1 MRFAALSLVSLVL
14 LSWSIGAQ
22 AQITPDTT
30 LTNPSIATPNG
41 NIQTIT
47 GGTIGAGNL
56 FHSFSQF
63 SVPTGNTARFIH
75 PPTTRNLFVRITGN
89 IASNIN
95 GVVQTRADNNNTQ
108 PSSANLFLL
117 NPNGI
122 IFGRDARLDL
132 RGSFLASTADRILL
146 SNGSEFSARN
156 PTTPLLTIATPIGL
170 QFGNNPGILENRS
183 RATLPNSSQALGLQV
198 VNGKTLALIGGT
210 VTVDNG
216 ILLANPGNI
225 EIAAI
230 GSNQSTD
237 FTLQEN
243 GRLSFDYSKTNSFQ
257 DIIFSNQSR
266 LQLVASATAVKLT
279 GQNITL
285 QSGAQIA
292 SDAVSSSNTPEN
304 VIAITAKNNLSITGS
319 GSTIIS
325 AASVAG
331 KGSEIN
337 INVKNLI
344 LEERGNIRTLV
355 QRLGSQGGNITINA
369 SEQITLNGIQLT
381 REQGN
386 IANTGLFA
394 NSFNAGASGNI
405 TVSGRI
411 LAMQNGANLNSITSG
426 VGKSGDVTLK
436 NFDEITVSGA
446 IIKSTEPPIVN
457 GLLGLPTIIST
468 KTQGPGD
475 AGQLT
480 IATKRLKVLDGAQ
493 IITSTTS
500 SGNAGLLDIQAQEI
514 EMGGIATANNQLL
527 YQAPS
532 NRLASN
538 IAADA
543 QPGSTG
549 RGANLQIKTDR
560 LTIRDGAVLQGATFS
575 SGDAGDITVVAN
587 QSILLEGRAPNP
599 DDRFPSSIIAIS
611 GGLPGETV
619 FGVPTATG
627 KGGNISLR
635 TPELKLTN
643 GAQIALGSLNKT
655 AAAKGAGDELRID
668 ANTIT
673 LDRAKLNAET
683 NAGDGGNMVIN
694 ARDLLLLR
702 NGSKILTIA
711 GSADQPGNG
720 GNIAI
725 KTPLI
730 VARDIED
737 SDIRADSFSGS
748 GGRIDLNVTSSIL
761 GLTIRPQNTELSD
774 ITSSSR
780 FGQPGII
787 SLVTPDIDPNRGTT
801 QLPIAPNDAANRID
815 QSCSANSTIANNRF
829 TVQGSGGLPA
839 TPGSP
844 ISTPPIA
851 RLANLPTVIQTS
863 TQPASNL
870 TIREAQQIQRLANG
884 KIRFRIDANHPTETL
899 RLQSGC
905 Q

>member
-1 MRFAALSLVSLVL
+1 MRFATLSLVSLVF
-14 LSWSIGAQ
+14 LSWPIATH
-22 AQITPDTT
+22 AQIIPDAT
-30 LTNPSIATPNG
+30 LTNPSIVTRNG
-41 NIQTIT
+41 NNTQTIT
-47 GGTIGAGNL
+47 GGTIGADDL

-63 SVPTGNTARFIH
+63 SIPTNNTAQFIH
-75 PPTTRNLFVRITGN
+75 PSNTRNLFVRVTGN
-89 IASNIN
+89 TISNID
-95 GVVQTRADNNNTQ
+95 GVLQTRAMNSPQT
-108 PSSANLFLL
+108 SAVNFFLL

-122 IFGRDARLDL
+122 TFGRAARLDL
-132 RGSFLASTADRILL
+132 RGSFLASTADRMRL
-146 SNGSEFSARN
+146 SNGSEFSTQN
-156 PTTPLLTIATPIGL
+156 PTTPLLTIAIPIGL
-170 QFGNNPGILENRS
+170 QFGNNPGKLENRS
-183 RATLPNSSQALGLQV
+183 RATLPNATQALGLQV
-198 VNGKTLALIGGT
+198 VNGKTLAFIGGT
-210 VTVDNG
+210 VAVDNG

-230 GSNQSTD
+230 GGNQNIDLTV
-237 FTLQEN
+237 QEN
-243 GRLSFDYSKTNSFQ
+243 DRLNFDYSKTNNFQ

-266 LQLVASATAVKLT
+266 LQLVASAIALKLT
-279 GQNITL
+279 GENITV

-292 SDAVSSSNTPEN
+292 SDAVSSSNNSEN
-304 VIAITAKNNLSITGS
+304 LIAVTAKNNLRITGS
-319 GSTIIS
+319 GSTITS
-325 AASVAG
+325 AVSIAG
-331 KGSEIN
+331 KGSEIK

-355 QRLGSQGGNITINA
+355 QTRGNQGGNITIDA
-369 SEQITLNGIQLT
+369 REQITLNGIQLT
-381 REQGN
+381 QAQGN
-386 IANTGLFA
+386 VANTGLFA
-394 NSFNAGASGNI
+394 NSFNAGASGSI
-405 TVSGRI
+405 KVSGRI

-426 VGKSGDVTLK
+426 AGKSGDVTLQ
-436 NFDEITVSGA
+436 NFDEIIVSGA
-446 IIKSTEPPIVN
+446 VIKSTEPPLTN
-457 GLLGLPTIIST
+457 GLLGFPTIIST
-468 KTQGPGD
+468 KTQGQGD

-500 SGNAGLLDIQAQEI
+500 SGNAGLLDIKAQEI
-514 EMGGIATANNQLL
+514 EIGGIAAANNQFL
-527 YQAPS
+527 YQSPS

-543 QPGSTG
+543 QPNSTG

-560 LTIRDGAVLQGATFS
+560 LTIRDGAVLQTATFS
-575 SGDAGDITVVAN
+575 SGDAGDIDIVAN

-627 KGGNISLR
+627 QGGKIAIR

-655 AAAKGAGDELRID
+655 ATAKGAGDELRID

-694 ARDLLLLR
+694 ARDILLLR
-702 NGSKILTIA
+702 NASKILTIA

-737 SDIRADSFSGS
+737 SDIRADSFEGN
-748 GGRIDLNVTSSIL
+748 GGRIELNVTSSIL
-761 GLTIRPQNTELSD
+761 GLTIRRQNTELSD
-774 ITSSSR
+774 ITSFSIK
-780 FGQPGII
+780 GQPGEI

-815 QSCSANSTIANNRF
+815 RSCSANSTIANNRF
-829 TVQGSGGLPA
+829 TVQGGGGLPV
-839 TPGSP
+839 TPTTP
-844 ISTPPIA
+844 IVTAPIV
-851 RLANLPTVIQTS
+851 RLANLPTVTQTS
-863 TQPASNL
+863 TQPAQNL
-870 TIREAQQIQRLANG
+870 TIREAQQVQRLANG
-884 KIRFRIDANHPTETL
+884 KIRFRIDGNYPTET
-899 RLQSGC
+899 RLSQSGC